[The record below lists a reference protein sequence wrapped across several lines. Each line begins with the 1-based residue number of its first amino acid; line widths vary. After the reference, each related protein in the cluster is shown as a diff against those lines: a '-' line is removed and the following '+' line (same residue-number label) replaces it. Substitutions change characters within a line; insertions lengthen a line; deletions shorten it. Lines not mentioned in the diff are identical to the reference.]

1 MQWIERAVCVC
12 VRESVSAHL
21 QPIAHNFTY
30 LLNHISSTTSPT
42 VAEPDFFF
50 FTLYFPK
57 DLINLSSQEMCTVGL
72 LFPLYPDCRFLSE
85 GLVLSSQF
93 GVNPVK
99 LSPCINSTLLS

>member
-1 MQWIERAVCVC
+1 MQRIERAVC
-12 VRESVSAHL
+12 ESVSAHL

-42 VAEPDFFF
+42 VAELDF

-57 DLINLSSQEMCTVGL
+57 DLINLSSQEMCTVVL
-72 LFPLYPDCRFLSE
+72 LFPLYTQTAGFLSE

-99 LSPCINSTLLS
+99 LSPLH